1 MSDRSNNRALVWAHS
16 CRLCTALSPSFLPS
30 SFPPWRKLT
39 WCVCYVTGF
48 LSHFPSSTEKALDVV
63 STSSIS
69 NTSRPSSCELPRMG
83 PGYFLSSLVLE
94 QSVPGSC
101 HLSCPSP
108 GLPSNC
114 SSAALSHPRAGSP
127 KFISLPL
134 PSSIL
139 CFISLLPESCSAFI
153 TQQAPQAK
161 GMSTSSPFHG
171 SILFVALSNSL
182 RTALSLLWG
191 SCGLRRSLS
200 TTLNRRNWNK
210 MIPWGFSI
218 VLVRCVCLPCYQQC
232 FPDASSQLPVSKN
245 LPPQS

>member
-1 MSDRSNNRALVWAHS
+1 MGRGAIIFEIRKPRLRGKTGIFKVTQQVSDRSSNHALVWAQS
-16 CRLCTALSPSFLPS
+16 CRPCTAPSSSFLPS

-39 WCVCYVTGF
+39 RCVCYVTGF

-114 SSAALSHPRAGSP
+114 SLEALSRPRAGSP

-134 PSSIL
+134 SQFLTVLHQLASRVL
-139 CFISLLPESCSAFI
+139 
-153 TQQAPQAK
+153 
-161 GMSTSSPFHG
+161 
-171 SILFVALSNSL
+171 
-182 RTALSLLWG
+182 
-191 SCGLRRSLS
+191 
-200 TTLNRRNWNK
+200 
-210 MIPWGFSI
+210 FSI
-218 VLVRCVCLPCYQQC
+218 YNS
-232 FPDASSQLPVSKN
+232 ASPSGKGHVAHPVPFMVPSY
-245 LPPQS
+245 LWL